1 MPHLPPPTV
10 FGGSVKVRIPVYEVN
25 DHEEKCGDPLFE
37 KEEKLIIEAYP
48 PHSKKR
54 YAFKQ
59 YSASDHHAEI
69 YKIEIHGDDEDEV
82 FEFRPKNG
90 KCTIEIYYATSDEL
104 PLKHESIWL
113 EPGEELCPKNPYE
126 HEHEHEHKHD

>member
-1 MPHLPPPTV
+1 MPHLPPTSIN
-10 FGGSVKVRIPVYEVN
+10 GGSVKIRIPVFEVDDN
-25 DHEEKCGDPLFE
+25 EEQCGDTLFE
-37 KEEKLIIEAYP
+37 KEKKLIIDTYP

-69 YKIEIHGDDEDEV
+69 YSIEIHGDDEDEV
-82 FEFRPKNG
+82 FEFRPKDG

-104 PLKHESIWL
+104 PLKHVNKWL
-113 EPGEELCPKNPYE
+113 EPKEELCPETPY
-126 HEHEHEHKHD
+126 KG

>member
-1 MPHLPPPTV
+1 MPHLPPPGII
-10 FGGSVKVRIPVYEVN
+10 GGSVKIRIPVYEV
-25 DHEEKCGDPLFE
+25 DDYEKQCGDTLFE

-90 KCTIEIYYATSDEL
+90 KCTIEVYYATSDEL
-104 PLKHESIWL
+104 PLKHESIW
-113 EPGEELCPKNPYE
+113 YE
-126 HEHEHEHKHD
+126 HEHEHQHQHDHEHKQA